1 MKYTLFFILLL
12 IANYSLGQTQSEM
25 NQQASE
31 SFLLADKK
39 MTKVY
44 QTLMARLS
52 TQTEKDLLLTTQRA
66 WIKYKE
72 AHCKA
77 IAYQYEGGSIQPLVL
92 CGCLED
98 LTNER
103 IENLNAYE

>member
-1 MKYTLFFILLL
+1 MKYSLFFLLL
-12 IANYSLGQTQSEM
+12 MIGNYTLGQTQTEM
-25 NQQASE
+25 NQEALDSYT
-31 SFLLADKK
+31 LADKK

-44 QTLMARLS
+44 QTLMARLA

-103 IENLNAYE
+103 IEKLNAYE